1 MTRKS
6 TSEDIGGNKDT
17 DMARDIT
24 LRRMKATPEDIGGN
38 EPFERFP
45 LQLDGVDSGQHA
57 AQSKEHLQAGHFAV
71 RDTLGREVTKRDTLG
86 RKSLKEIFWGGKLLK
101 REIEVFSI
109 ISILTSFPS
118 LTE

>member
-45 LQLDGVDSGQHA
+45 LQLDGVDSGHHA

-71 RDTLGREVTKRDTLG
+71 RDTLGK
-86 RKSLKEIFWGGKLLK
+86 KSLKEILRGGKLL
-101 REIEVFSI
+101 
-109 ISILTSFPS
+109 
-118 LTE
+118 